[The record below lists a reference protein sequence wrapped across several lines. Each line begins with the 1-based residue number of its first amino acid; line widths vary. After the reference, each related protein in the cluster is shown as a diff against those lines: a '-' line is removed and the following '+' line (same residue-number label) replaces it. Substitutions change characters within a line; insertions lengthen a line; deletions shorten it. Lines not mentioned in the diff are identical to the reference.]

1 MANLTLSPAD
11 LRSVLA
17 FTVALALKAGD
28 RILAGSEAVRTAKIG
43 TKTNSVDL
51 VTQHDVQV
59 EELVQREIASAYP
72 DFTLYVVLLLGE
84 SADGA
89 MSKPS
94 TTASERNPFL
104 QGRRPR

>member
-1 MANLTLSPAD
+1 MVDLTLTPAD

-17 FTVALALKAGD
+17 FTVSLARKAGD
-28 RILAGSEAVRTAKIG
+28 RILAGSEAIRTAEIG

-72 DFTLYVVLLLGE
+72 DFTLCVVLLIIILLLDE
-84 SADGA
+84 S
-89 MSKPS
+89 
-94 TTASERNPFL
+94 R
-104 QGRRPR
+104 